1 MTKADKDGLIL
12 RDAAALVVQNLGAEI
27 SPDFWTYDNERI
39 RIAYDCA
46 DPNTLEIWER
56 ERKVFCVI
64 WQSDGDSVVV
74 HHLFGAWQTALRAQ
88 AKTLAAA

>member
-1 MTKADKDGLIL
+1 MTKADERGLAL
-12 RDAAALVVQNLGAEI
+12 RDAAALVVQKLGVEI
-27 SPDFWTYDNERI
+27 SPEFWTYDNERI
-39 RIAYDCA
+39 RITHDSV

-56 ERKVFCVI
+56 ERKVFCIV

-88 AKTLAAA
+88 AKMLAA

>member
-1 MTKADKDGLIL
+1 MTKADKAGLIL
-12 RDAAALVVQNLGAEI
+12 RDAAALIVQKLGVEI

-64 WQSDGDSVVV
+64 WQSDGDSIVV
-74 HHLFGAWQTALRAQ
+74 HRVFGAWEKALTAQ
-88 AKTLAAA
+88 AKTLAA